1 MTAQTKKTINN
12 DVNSLLLGSSNM
24 RRGIGEQ
31 KTLHDIRLCD
41 HEDAKKSE
49 DRIPLKVWNLMTPEA
64 RIAMRSGEEVKI
76 RLVKNSA
83 AKTVKHGRGKIYQH
97 QKKNRAKFL
106 QLTQAEGKKN
116 DALYMKS
123 VDKFITNQGSPS

>member
-1 MTAQTKKTINN
+1 MTAQTKKKIKE
-12 DVNSLLLGSSNM
+12 VNSLLLGSSNK
-24 RRGIGEQ
+24 RREIGKK
-31 KTLHDIRLCD
+31 KTLRDLRLCD

-49 DRIPLKVWNLMTPEA
+49 DRITLKVCNMMTPES
-64 RIAMRSGEEVKI
+64 RIDMCSGEEVNI
-76 RLVKNSA
+76 GLVKDST